1 MTNYI
6 NTLSGCSKLK
16 DRSLNF
22 YGKQIKQNCSRK
34 CKNALKKGYSFNS
47 KKVAPSSDQQLN
59 IRDSP
64 NLCGSANKSSK
75 IKLGKTINS
84 IGSNKNSKSRKYKS
98 RKSKKNKSIKSKKK
112 GSSWWPF

>member
-22 YGKQIKQNCSRK
+22 YGKQIKQNCSSK

-64 NLCGSANKSSK
+64 NLCGSANKYSK
-75 IKLGKTINS
+75 IKMGKTINS

-98 RKSKKNKSIKSKKK
+98 RKSKSKKSKKK
-112 GSSWWPF
+112 VSSWWPF